1 MSDPRPPDDPGDD
14 LIERY
19 RRASA
24 ADPSR
29 PSAHV
34 RESILAHARE
44 LAASRAGASALQRL
58 VRTGSAANEPNWTL
72 RLAGT
77 LAVAGIAG
85 LLLIPFLHLGSE
97 GDRARQTPA
106 TVAVS
111 PAGAPETTTDRLAVA
126 ASAAKPE
133 ATAAGGAID
142 ATDQAAAPAAKR
154 GAAPSAGR
162 AELAQTAAPAQK
174 AASAESAAPAPTAAS
189 AQLAAPAPAAG
200 PAPERSMAG
209 ARAAR
214 APTMPVAVE
223 AVPVLL
229 QAAQS
234 GDIGL
239 VKSSLERGVSL
250 EMTDSL
256 GRTALMLATI
266 HGHANVVRVLLDAGA
281 NVDAADRAGATPLER
296 ARTQQLPEI
305 ARLL

>member
-1 MSDPRPPDDPGDD
+1 MSHTPPPDDPGDD

-34 RESILAHARE
+34 RESILAHARD
-44 LAASRAGASALQRL
+44 LAASRAAASALQRL
-58 VRTGSAANEPNWTL
+58 ARRGAANEPNWKL

-77 LAVAGIAG
+77 LAVAGVAG
-85 LLLIPFLHLGSE
+85 LLLIPFLHRGSGTGLE
-97 GDRARQTPA
+97 PQTPEP
-106 TVAVS
+106 VPVS
-111 PAGAPETTTDRLAVA
+111 PAAPAEPPTDRLAVA
-126 ASAAKPE
+126 ASAGKPA
-133 ATAAGGAID
+133 ATAVGGAID

-154 GAAPSAGR
+154 AAAPSASR
-162 AELAQTAAPAQK
+162 AALAETAVPSQA
-174 AASAESAAPAPTAAS
+174 AASAQSAAPAPTAG
-189 AQLAAPAPAAG
+189 LAPSAG
-200 PAPERSMAG
+200 PAPERNVAG
-209 ARAAR
+209 ARAER
-214 APTMPVAVE
+214 APMMPLAVE

-239 VKSSLERGVSL
+239 VKSLLESGVSL

-266 HGHANVVRVLLDAGA
+266 HGHANVVRELLDAGA
-281 NVDAADRAGATPLER
+281 NVDAGDRAGATPLER
-296 ARTQQLPEI
+296 ARAQQLAEI
-305 ARLL
+305 ARLLEAAGGH